1 MKFELIT
8 LANDLLEKLV
18 KHYTD
23 LKILTKREH
32 VVYSVEIS
40 AAQSDKIPLFLRFE
54 LIAFANDLFEN
65 SLTLIRSGNPNQTRP
80 RTRR

>member
-18 KHYTD
+18 KHYAD
-23 LKILTKREH
+23 LKILAKREH
-32 VVYSVEIS
+32 AIYSVKIS
-40 AAQSDKIPLFLRFE
+40 AAQSDKILRFE
-54 LIAFANDLFEN
+54 LIVFANDLFEN
-65 SLTLIRSGNPNQTRP
+65 LLTIIQSGNPSQTRP